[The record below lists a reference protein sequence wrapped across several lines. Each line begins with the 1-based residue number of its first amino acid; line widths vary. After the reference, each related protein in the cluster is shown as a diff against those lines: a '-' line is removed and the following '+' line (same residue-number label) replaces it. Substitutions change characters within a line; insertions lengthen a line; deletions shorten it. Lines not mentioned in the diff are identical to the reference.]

1 MRRLIIGAACILAVL
16 SATNQPQALA
26 QMNPIAF
33 EEYDLPNG
41 LHVILSADKSAP
53 VAATVVHYRVG
64 CRDEDPH
71 RTGFAHFFEHLMFE
85 GTKDIPRG
93 AISKY
98 IESVGGR
105 LNAYTSVDETVY
117 HNEVP
122 ANEIRLPLWIEAQRM
137 RGLLVDATGV
147 ETQRG
152 VVKEERRVRYEN
164 SPYGS
169 WNELTTKYLFAGS
182 NYEWTPIGSSQHIDS
197 ASIDEFR
204 HFYDTYYQPSN
215 ATLTVVGDFS
225 VPDVKKY
232 IQDYFG
238 WMSRGPAIKRKEFN
252 LQPMQGVERETI
264 EDAKAQLPAVY
275 MSMRGPKIG
284 DPDAYAMNMLMDLLG
299 SGESSRLY
307 RRLVDKDQAAVQ
319 TASFLWDMEYAGR
332 ISFIGIAAPGKS
344 TGDVER
350 LIIEEIEKMKKD
362 GVTDEEFRKAKNIQ
376 EARFLYGKK
385 DVLEKA
391 QALSKYYTYF
401 GKTNL
406 INNELEQYMKVTKK
420 DLLRVARQY
429 LTLDKYV
436 VLSYIPKS

>member
-1 MRRLIIGAACILAVL
+1 MIRTTLLTPIAIAILAIA
-16 SATNQPQALA
+16 SSPQLFA

-33 EEYDLPNG
+33 EEYNLSNG
-41 LHVILSADKSAP
+41 LHVILSVDKSAP
-53 VAATVVHYRVG
+53 IVATVVHYRVG
-64 CRDEDPH
+64 CRDEDPK

-93 AISKY
+93 SISKY
-98 IESVGGR
+98 IESIGGK

-122 ANEIRLPLWIEAQRM
+122 ANEVRLPIWIEAQRM
-137 RGLLVDATGV
+137 RTLLVDTVGV

-152 VVKEERRVRYEN
+152 VVKEERRMRYDN

-197 ASIDEFR
+197 AAIGEFR
-204 HFYDTYYQPSN
+204 QFYNTYYQPNN
-215 ATLTVVGDFS
+215 ATLAVVGDFS
-225 VPDVKKY
+225 ISDVKKY

-238 WMSRGPAIKRKEFN
+238 WMPRGEEIKRHDFILPPLE
-252 LQPMQGVERETI
+252 GVKHETI
-264 EDAKAQLPAVY
+264 EDPKAQLPAVY
-275 MSMRGPKIG
+275 MSMRGAKIG
-284 DPDAYAMNMLMDLLG
+284 QPDAYALNMLMDILG

-307 RRLVDKDQAAVQ
+307 QRLVDKEQAAVR

-332 ISFIGIAAPGKS
+332 LSFIGIAAPGKS
-344 TGDVER
+344 TGEVER
-350 LIIEEIEKMKKD
+350 LITEELEMIKRD
-362 GVTDEEFRKAKNIQ
+362 GVTDEEFKKAKNIQ
-376 EARFLYGKK
+376 EVRFIYGKK
-385 DVLEKA
+385 EALEKA
-391 QALSKYYTYF
+391 QALAKYYTFY

-406 INNELEQYMKVTKK
+406 INNELEQYMKVTKN

-429 LTLDKYV
+429 LTIDKCV